1 MEDLLLRRRNLLM
14 TSTSSSA
21 SGVEL
26 YDYLQQDGSTYFD
39 TGVSIAKNAQ
49 VLASFYAGNMI
60 SPVIVG
66 SDYISPSS
74 GNNWFL
80 LMFTKPVSSG
90 LQLQAQTQLSSG
102 TAVAYAYK
110 QVFYSNAYIK
120 ASVQG
125 NASSYS
131 SMLRYNAESLEGAVL
146 IDVEPNELNSVS
158 RGKSYNGSI
167 NTDAAKLW
175 IFGTNDVTYG
185 PRTAEVGSS
194 SAGAKLYYLKVY
206 ESGIITHYYK
216 PAIKDG
222 IIGLY
227 DTATKTFISPT
238 AGSPTVGNI

>member
-1 MEDLLLRRRNLLM
+1 M
-14 TSTSSSA
+14 TSAPSSA
-21 SGVEL
+21 PGVEL

-39 TGVSIAKNAQ
+39 TGVYIDKGAQ
-49 VLASFYAGNMI
+49 VLASFYAGVKV

-66 SDYISPSS
+66 SDYIAPSS

-80 LMFTKPVSSG
+80 LMFAKNVKSN

-102 TAVAYAYK
+102 TAVAFAYK
-110 QVFYSNAYIK
+110 QVSRSNAYIK

-125 NASSYS
+125 NASSYNS
-131 SMLRYNAESLEGAVL
+131 ILRCNAESLEDAVL
-146 IDVEPNELNSVS
+146 IDVEPNELSSVIGG
-158 RGKSYNGSI
+158 RSYNVSI

-175 IFGTNDVTYG
+175 IFGTNDVNNG
-185 PRTAEVGSS
+185 PRTADVGSS

>member
-1 MEDLLLRRRNLLM
+1 MEDLLLRRRNLLIE
-14 TSTSSSA
+14 SSSPA

-26 YDYLQQDGSTYFD
+26 YDYIQQDGNTYFD
-39 TGVSIAKNAQ
+39 TGVSIVKSAQ
-49 VLASFYAGNMI
+49 VLASFYAGNII

-66 SDYISPSS
+66 SDYVAPS

-80 LMFTKPVSSG
+80 LMFAKPVSSK
-90 LQLQAQTQLSSG
+90 LQLQVQTQLSSG

-110 QVFYSNAYIK
+110 QVSYSNAYIK

-131 SMLRYNAESLEGAVL
+131 SMLRCNAERLEDVVL
-146 IDVEPNELNSVS
+146 IDVEPNELSSVS

-167 NTDAAKLW
+167 NIDAAKLW
-175 IFGTNDVTYG
+175 IFGTNDATYG

-227 DTATKTFISPT
+227 DTVTKTFITPT

>member
-14 TSTSSSA
+14 ESTSSPA
-21 SGVEL
+21 SGIEL

-66 SDYISPSS
+66 SDYVAPS

-80 LMFTKPVSSG
+80 LMFVKIVNSNI
-90 LQLQAQTQLSSG
+90 QLQTQTQLSSG

-175 IFGTNDVTYG
+175 IFGTNDATYG

-222 IIGLY
+222 IVGLY
-227 DTATKTFISPT
+227 DTVTKTFITPT